1 MDEPSKGPRDHI
13 LDAAS
18 AVFAENGFA
27 GARVDVIA
35 ERAAVNKAMLYY
47 HVGDKRALYAA
58 VLMRNFDYV
67 QGAVDAALT
76 VQGSARTR
84 LEAVVTALS
93 QVVQDHP
100 DHPRIVLREIASGG
114 VHLSPEVLARMLDV
128 VAVVRDLL
136 EVGMASGEFRRLD
149 PVLTHF
155 TIVGALVF
163 LNATAPV
170 RRRAVELW
178 PDIDLPDPAT
188 DIGGFLNDM
197 LLDGIAVAHQS
208 GGR

>member
-1 MDEPSKGPRDHI
+1 MDPPSKGPRDRI

-18 AVFAENGFA
+18 AVFAERGFA
-27 GARVDVIA
+27 GARVDAIA

-47 HVGDKRALYAA
+47 HVGDKMALYAA
-58 VLMRNFDYV
+58 VLMRNFDHV
-67 QGAVDAALT
+67 QGAVDRALT

-84 LEAVVTALS
+84 LEAVVTALT

-114 VHLSPEVLARMLDV
+114 VHLPPEVLARMLDV

-136 EVGMASGEFRRLD
+136 EDGMASSEFRRLD

-178 PDIDLPDPAT
+178 PDIDLPDSAA

-197 LLDGIAVAHQS
+197 LLDGIAVAYQS